1 MSRLNSITGKLSN
14 CRYYSCIN
22 NSPNTLNGSRAK
34 AAGTSVGKTVECDTS
49 KHTKNYCDGF
59 TIGKTDCRDGR
70 AYDGNSAFHTTDWKG
85 GYRAGWTGAGCH
97 VPRK

>member
-1 MSRLNSITGKLSN
+1 MIVTIITALT
-14 CRYYSCIN
+14 IA
-22 NSPNTLNGSRAK
+22 PMLLTDHAAK
-34 AAGTSVGKTVECDTS
+34 AVSNITGTSVGKSLQCDSS

-70 AYDGNSAFHTTDWKG
+70 KYNGASSAHTNDWKG

-97 VPRK
+97 IP